1 MITEQDVINDNLAI
15 YLEPVFK
22 EEWKRIVNEIAHE
35 HEVDLKTVEKLFY
48 AYLTGELLGS
58 GSLKKIDGS
67 LYDTGLDRGPY
78 YTQIVSKQ
86 TDKAK
91 ENVK

>member
-35 HEVDLKTVEKLFY
+35 HEVDIKTVAKLFFT
-48 AYLTGELLGS
+48 YLA
-58 GSLKKIDGS
+58 
-67 LYDTGLDRGPY
+67 DRDL
-78 YTQIVSKQ
+78 T
-86 TDKAK
+86 
-91 ENVK
+91 